1 MEITPG
7 LRLGPYKILK
17 LLGSGGMGAVYLA
30 YDERLDRHVA
40 LKMVTRATREPAPR
54 RLLREARAVAR
65 LTHPNIAG
73 LYDVFEHDHETF
85 LVMEYVD
92 GEPLTSLVKAQ
103 PVSVDRAVDVG
114 LQLVD
119 ALRYAH
125 RARIIHR
132 DIKPANVMLTPDG
145 TVKVL
150 DLGLAH
156 ETADPGADTKTVS
169 AVDPNDV
176 ISSRAGTPP
185 YMAPERLARHVADA
199 RTDVYSVGV
208 VLFELLTGRRPYF
221 APDLMTLAVNVAT
234 QATPRVAET
243 RPDVPAVLDDL
254 VARAMA
260 KDPATRYASAADLH
274 DALVRV
280 RDTLAGKIPKPPDD
294 SPKISRRK
302 VLIGIGAAVIAALA
316 IVSWLMFGRG
326 SQPAPAIGPGTV
338 AVLPVFSGSTDQADV
353 DELVALLQS
362 IVARN
367 LAHVPGITIVPAPL
381 QLPGAQTAAPGQSAP
396 QRPEYT
402 VLVTIRRAVSGF
414 AADVDVLRNGTR
426 LVLQQ
431 FTGDELALLSSVLE
445 WLATIV
451 PQPPA
456 QDAKNADTLR
466 NQLRAPPTR
475 DRQALVSYIRGR
487 RLLDT
492 SDDPKTDKQAVDA
505 FQDAINRDSSFAF
518 AYAGLSQAY
527 WSTSK
532 HTGDRSWLDRARDAA
547 RHAEAI
553 DPRCDQAQVALSFV
567 SRDLGPR
574 SDAVSQ
580 AKRASTLTPDND
592 DARRVL
598 GLALL
603 SDGQIDASLVELS
616 AAAARRPH
624 RAVNQ
629 YYLGFGMLWA
639 NRPRD
644 AITPLKKATD
654 LQPNFV
660 SAWVNLGMAY
670 LGDADWER
678 SSGSSLRALDLNPTD
693 SSAVNNLAT
702 AYYWDGKYEL
712 AVQRFQEAVKLDP
725 ESAKRQMNLGDALDA
740 VGRSQEARQAYT
752 KAVDLATAQ
761 LRKKFDTTNAGIAAK
776 SEAKLGRKA
785 EAERWATQAWE
796 ANDKEAGVVY
806 KVAVVYALTGQPAK
820 ALDKLELAVKLGKPL
835 WEVQADPDLK
845 SLRNDPRFKSLSAK
859 PVR

>member
-7 LRLGPYKILK
+7 LVLGPYRILK

-30 YDERLDRHVA
+30 YDERLERHVA
-40 LKMVTRATREPAPR
+40 LKMVTRAPREDAPR

-103 PVSVDRAVDVG
+103 PVSIDRAVDVG

-156 ETADPGADTKTVS
+156 ETVDPGADTRTVS
-169 AVDPNDV
+169 AVDPSEV

-221 APDLMTLAVNVAT
+221 APDLMTLAVNIAT
-234 QATPRVAET
+234 QPTPRVAET

-260 KDPATRYASAADLH
+260 KDPATRYASAAELH
-274 DALVRV
+274 DALIRV
-280 RDTLAGKIPKPPDD
+280 RETLAGKVPKPPDD

-302 VLIGIGAAVIAALA
+302 VLIGAAVIAALA
-316 IVSWLMFGRG
+316 IVSWLMFGGG

-338 AVLPVFSGSTDQADV
+338 AIPPVINASTDQADV
-353 DELVALLQS
+353 DELGSLLQS
-362 IVARN
+362 ILSRN
-367 LAHVPGITIVPAPL
+367 LAVVPGITIVPAPP
-381 QLPGAQTAAPGQSAP
+381 PGGPTTALAQSPP
-396 QRPEYT
+396 QPANYT
-402 VLVTIRRAVSGF
+402 VSVTIRRAVSGV
-414 AADVDVLRNGTR
+414 AADVDVLRNGDTR
-426 LVLQQ
+426 PTRQP
-431 FTGDELALLSSVLE
+431 FTGDELTLLGAVLDG
-445 WLATIV
+445 LATV
-451 PQPPA
+451 LQPRLTPDSRSG
-456 QDAKNADTLR
+456 DAGR
-466 NQLRAPPTR
+466 SQLRDVPTR
-475 DRQALVSYIRGR
+475 DLQALVSYLRGR
-487 RLLDT
+487 SLLDT
-492 SDDPKTDKQAVDA
+492 SDDPKMDAQAVAA
-505 FQDAINRDSSFAF
+505 FQDAIRRDGSFAF
-518 AYAGLSQAY
+518 AHAGLSQAY
-527 WSTSK
+527 WSAWK
-532 HTGDRSWLDRARDAA
+532 HTGESSWLDRARDAA
-547 RHAEAI
+547 TQAAAI
-553 DPRCDQAQVALSFV
+553 DPRCDQARVALALVF
-567 SRDLGPR
+567 RGLQR
-574 SDAVSQ
+574 KNEAVSE
-580 AKRASTLTPDND
+580 AKRAVGLTPDSD

-603 SDGQIDASLVELS
+603 SDNQAEAGLVEL
-616 AAAARRPH
+616 AAAVARRPQ

-629 YYLGFGMLWA
+629 YYLGWGLLTG
-639 NRPRD
+639 NRNQE
-644 AITPLKKATD
+644 AILPLKEATD
-654 LQPNFV
+654 LQPNFE
-660 SAWVNLGMAY
+660 SAWVNLGLAY
-670 LGDADWER
+670 LRVGDWEKA
-678 SSGSSLRALDLNPTD
+678 SGSSSRALELNSSD
-693 SSAVNNLAT
+693 SIALNNLAT

-712 AVQRFQEAVKLDP
+712 AVQRFEEAVKLDP
-725 ESAKRQMNLGDALDA
+725 ESAKRQMNLGDAHDA
-740 VGRSQEARQAYT
+740 VGRLREARAAYT
-752 KAVDLATAQ
+752 KAVDLATIQ
-761 LRKKFDTTNAGIAAK
+761 LRKKFDPTTAGIAAK

-785 EAERWATQAWE
+785 EAERWASQAWE
-796 ANDKEAGVVY
+796 ANDKDAEVAY
-806 KVAVVYALTGQPAK
+806 KVAAVYALTGQPEK

-835 WEVQADPDLK
+835 WEVRADPDLK
-845 SLRNDPRFKSLSAK
+845 SLRNDARFKKLTAQ
-859 PVR
+859 PTR